1 MRLLREDLFIKISGV
16 TTEEDALFS
25 IGLGASAISFDF
37 FPSKWQMT
45 PTHAHDIVRRLP
57 SGAIAVGVFRNELPE
72 RVVEIANTI
81 GFNMVQIEGP
91 CSQAQLQYIG
101 ERVNTIIRSVPSDF
115 DYASGI
121 PVPEADYLLMP
132 DVDNYENLVDCLEVF
147 SDEALRTPIIVGGGL
162 SDLNVAD
169 VVQNYPVWGVDV
181 RSGVESSPGVKDP
194 ARLGAFIGNAK
205 WAFENSL
212 VSRRNDE
219 WFSL

>member
-1 MRLLREDLFIKISGV
+1 MRLLRDDLFIKISGI

-37 FPSKWQMT
+37 LPSPWQIS
-45 PTHAHDIVRRLP
+45 PSHAHDIVRRLP
-57 SGAIAVGVFRNELPE
+57 SGAISVGVFRNELPE
-72 RVVEIANTI
+72 RIVEIANTI
-81 GFNMVQIEGP
+81 GLNMVQIDGT
-91 CSQAQLQYIG
+91 CSHSQLQYIS
-101 ERVNTIIRSVPSDF
+101 ERVNTIIRSVSSDF
-115 DYASGI
+115 DYASGVPI
-121 PVPEADYLLMP
+121 PEADYLLMP
-132 DVDNYENLVDCLEVF
+132 DVDDYENLVDCLEVF

-169 VVQNYPVWGVDV
+169 VVQNYAVWGVDV
-181 RSGVESSPGVKDP
+181 RSGVESTPGVKDP

-212 VSRRNDE
+212 VPRRNDE